1 MEKLF
6 NEKTK
11 GIVIN
16 TPNNPIGKVYT
27 LDELQFIADLAK
39 KWNTLVVSDEVYEW
53 IIYESNQHI
62 RIGDYLISTIIIAI
76 AKKF

>member
-1 MEKLF
+1 MEELF

-39 KWNTLVVSDEVYEW
+39 KWNTLVISDEVYEW

-62 RIGDYLISTIIIAI
+62 RIGDDLINII
-76 AKKF
+76 KLL